1 LIFEADFL
9 DGSER
14 MAKPGTDFKE
24 AVTRRLRAGQ
34 ELYGD
39 KWAHMTVSRLLR
51 EIREEGLDLGAWSAL
66 AGQHSASIVGRR
78 AAPQV
83 VLMLQEIAAHG
94 AKVDAL
100 VKQFRDELALV
111 SYRAGAVRERQVQD
125 QLERN
130 GWVVTRCAGSKGHG
144 AYDLHCSKAGYP
156 TRLVQVKATAAGP
169 FSGFPPAERR
179 ELLEAARGCR
189 CEAELCWWPSD
200 RKGCRWLPGP
210 TAGRN

>member
-1 LIFEADFL
+1 MRSSVFEADFL

-39 KWAHMTVSRLLR
+39 KWAHMSVSRLLR

-66 AGQHSASIVGRR
+66 AGQHSAVDRLDDEQR
-78 AAPQV
+78 PQV

-100 VKQFRDELALV
+100 VKQLRDELL
-111 SYRAGAVRERQVQD
+111 
-125 QLERN
+125 
-130 GWVVTRCAGSKGHG
+130 
-144 AYDLHCSKAGYP
+144 
-156 TRLVQVKATAAGP
+156 
-169 FSGFPPAERR
+169 
-179 ELLEAARGCR
+179 
-189 CEAELCWWPSD
+189 
-200 RKGCRWLPGP
+200 
-210 TAGRN
+210 